1 VADWRR
7 FPGCRPRRGGQ
18 VHVFGG
24 DWALALGPRLPML
37 YRRMEAAL
45 RAAAEAV

>member
-1 VADWRR
+1 MAALSGLPAAAR
-7 FPGCRPRRGGQ
+7 GQ